1 MRIQCSIESIGN
13 TQMSLQILRNSLA
26 RSIDH
31 SIKVFE
37 VKTCEQLTSFLL
49 IDLTSNAAVWT
60 GDGFRQD
67 LMGEGGAGLNS
78 AKILFLLFNIKVS
91 VIFDILDLVA
101 TEEIRFDAPDEVQNI
116 VLETILRDFITKNAQ
131 DIQNADAIQIADQMP
146 EYIRI

>member
-1 MRIQCSIESIGN
+1 
-13 TQMSLQILRNSLA
+13 MSLQILRNSLA

-49 IDLTSNAAVWT
+49 IDLSDNTAVWT

-101 TEEIRFDAPDEVQNI
+101 TERISFDAPDEVQNI

>member
-49 IDLTSNAAVWT
+49 IDLSDNTAVWT

-91 VIFDILDLVA
+91 VIFDILDLVS
-101 TEEIRFDAPDEVQNI
+101 TERISFDAPDEVQNI